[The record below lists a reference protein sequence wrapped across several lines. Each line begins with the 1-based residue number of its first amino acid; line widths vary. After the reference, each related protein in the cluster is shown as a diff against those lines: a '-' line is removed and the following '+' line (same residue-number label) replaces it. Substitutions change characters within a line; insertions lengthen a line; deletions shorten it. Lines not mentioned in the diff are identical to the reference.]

1 MEFNYVFHFSS
12 SYSLYFSILRD
23 FCKWHSKFPPS
34 ILYKSRCFQNCI
46 ATTWLQR
53 CKSNIILRIFCSQSL
68 CLKVQQKRK
77 HCIETPHST
86 FHSICCLSSATSPED
101 AVQRTCLP
109 SLLHPARISSEP
121 IVWEITLYHT
131 LCTRDQ
137 RLQRN
142 AKPKQSIFLNI
153 FIYYWSDYLCIYLLH
168 IISPSN
174 THRYWS

>member
-1 MEFNYVFHFSS
+1 MEFNYVFHFSF

-23 FCKWHSKFPPS
+23 FW
-34 ILYKSRCFQNCI
+34 KSLQVQITNYTNRASFKI
-46 ATTWLQR
+46 ALSLLQR

>member
-1 MEFNYVFHFSS
+1 MEFNYVFHFSF

-23 FCKWHSKFPPS
+23 FW
-34 ILYKSRCFQNCI
+34 KSLQVQITNYTNRASFKI
-46 ATTWLQR
+46 ALPLLQR
-53 CKSNIILRIFCSQSL
+53 CKSNIIFGFSAR
-68 CLKVQQKRK
+68 KVYVWKFNRRGNIASRL
-77 HCIETPHST
+77 HIPHSIL
-86 FHSICCLSSATSPED
+86 F
-101 AVQRTCLP
+101 AVCHRQLLPRTQRTCLP